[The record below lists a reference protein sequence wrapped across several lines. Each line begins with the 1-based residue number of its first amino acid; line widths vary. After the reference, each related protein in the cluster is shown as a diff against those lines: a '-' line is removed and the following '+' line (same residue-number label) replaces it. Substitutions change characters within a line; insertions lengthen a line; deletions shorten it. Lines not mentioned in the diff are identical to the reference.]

1 MEEVTLQD
9 IVDAAQGIDTK
20 RFVAGVDDFIK
31 AAARLDAAAGGMSDE
46 RREAVRRRQ
55 EEFYDTILEEAGK
68 ILTRSTLSVSC
79 IINFRFQ
86 LNGRAGRAASLDD
99 STLYYFRKMRKHQI
113 ELLLGIG
120 NEISMI
126 RDTLKHSR
134 RMQEVFQQN
143 APPVAQAA
151 LFMTVVRERIEAR
164 PTTLLRVNGSG
175 RKIEQLNH
183 TFSDIQSYEDSY
195 HRKIRQEAEANPM
208 SIAMEIFADLTSGAL
223 RDMEDRRN
231 RLKVDIKELE
241 KGRKLMIRLATDGYS
256 PFMKKHLD
264 RLVASH
270 LERSRGFAAAV
281 REWRKSYYIEE
292 PI

>member
-1 MEEVTLQD
+1 
-9 IVDAAQGIDTK
+9 
-20 RFVAGVDDFIK
+20 
-31 AAARLDAAAGGMSDE
+31 
-46 RREAVRRRQ
+46 
-55 EEFYDTILEEAGK
+55 
-68 ILTRSTLSVSC
+68 
-79 IINFRFQ
+79 
-86 LNGRAGRAASLDD
+86 
-99 STLYYFRKMRKHQI
+99 
-113 ELLLGIG
+113 
-120 NEISMI
+120 
-126 RDTLKHSR
+126 
-134 RMQEVFQQN
+134 
-143 APPVAQAA
+143 
-151 LFMTVVRERIEAR
+151 MTVVRERIEAR

-183 TFSDIQSYEDSY
+183 TFSDIQSYEDAY

-208 SIAMEIFADLTSGAL
+208 RIAMEIFADLTSGAL

-270 LERSRGFAAAV
+270 LERSRGFSAAV